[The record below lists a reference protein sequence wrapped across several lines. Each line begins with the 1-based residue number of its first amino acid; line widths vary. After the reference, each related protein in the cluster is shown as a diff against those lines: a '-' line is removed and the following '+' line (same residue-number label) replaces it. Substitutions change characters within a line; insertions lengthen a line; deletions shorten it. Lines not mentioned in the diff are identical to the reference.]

1 MQKIICANWQK
12 VVSYKSLAALDIRAL
27 VINAAIALMLFST
40 MFLNYRGF
48 VESEIVSKW
57 YAFTGGSV
65 LLGFGLLVL
74 IKRPKIAI
82 DKISILAA
90 AFIFYLF
97 ARIFFSGSPQPD
109 IFILSIASFV
119 STYLSFKLIDDWDL
133 HNTDLLIVITCL
145 LQAVYGLLQYIGIFY
160 VSRGFDITGSFDNPA
175 GFAACLSAGF
185 PFCLAVMRK
194 SKRMRLFGLAASAII
209 TLSIILSGSRAGIL
223 AVVIVAA
230 VYLGH
235 RYCGLLRKHRNFIF
249 PLSGIIFVI
258 LVAGLFLLK
267 KDSALGR
274 ILIWKNTCEM
284 ISHQPVSGFG
294 PSGFMREYMLCQA
307 DYFAKNTDS
316 PYALLAGNVT
326 HPFNEYLLVAIEYGA
341 VGLLPV
347 LAAFVFLIK
356 SSRQITIPHLCI
368 LSAGFVFACFSY
380 PLRYS
385 FVTVLLAYS
394 LAAIKIKPATAFRIN
409 GRRKFI
415 WAALLGVIGIF
426 LIRDVEFEKHWGRL
440 ARQDGLPDK
449 SEILDRYAALHAQ
462 WNGDPMFLYNY
473 GAVLNHA
480 GDYSGSNAVMFQCTD
495 YFNDYDVQRIIA
507 DNYDNMNNQ
516 EKAEEHYIIASRMI
530 PNRFV
535 PLYQL
540 FRLYEKNGRTNEAMR
555 TAKAIIEMPVKVQSK
570 VVERIRSAAKAFL
583 SETDAEKPT
592 E

>member
-12 VVSYKSLAALDIRAL
+12 VVSYKSLATLDIRAL

-40 MFLNYRGF
+40 MFLNCRGF
-48 VESEIVSKW
+48 VESEIASKW

-109 IFILSIASFV
+109 IFILSIASFA

-133 HNTDLLIVITCL
+133 HNTDLLIVIACL

-258 LVAGLFLLK
+258 LVAGLLLLK
-267 KDSALGR
+267 KNSALGR

-368 LSAGFVFACFSY
+368 LSAAVFACFSY

-409 GRRKFI
+409 GRGKFI

-555 TAKAIIEMPVKVQSK
+555 TAKAIIEMPVKVQSN